1 MGCRLPLLPRRLTLA
16 VSLLKPRTLFGRTLL
31 TIAVVSIGFQIF
43 MMVVIG
49 SLMLV
54 PLGQRSADDLA
65 ALMISVAEN
74 WQQHEQDER
83 RHLET
88 SYMQRYQI
96 LPSSNRDPLPV
107 SNSWLP
113 YRFFL
118 QNALSRRSGQPI
130 QLLQQNTLEQ
140 GNWFWVDIPLQESAV
155 RVGFPRSRIG
165 VNPPIALILVLS
177 AGAWVT
183 MITVIVLVR
192 NLSAPLE
199 SLSRAVR
206 TLGTGKWPE
215 PVSGHG
221 PEELSSLAR
230 GFNRMTGEVREL
242 LANRTT
248 LLAGISHDL
257 RTPITQI
264 QLALE
269 MLPNEGGDAQLMA
282 GIRRDLER
290 INRMISMFLDISRGL
305 EGTQEQQL
313 LIEPLLNELTGQYR
327 ERGVEISWTPCCGC
341 CQRVNAMV
349 LNRIL
354 CNLLDNALRYGENS
368 PIKLDCR
375 CTQTS
380 VVITVA
386 DLGPGITESER
397 EKVFQPFYRLEP
409 SRNQDTGG
417 SGLGLAIVRQLARAY
432 GWEVTLQSNLPR
444 GTQAMVTLLQHKQS
458 ADGSA
463 PLSTSVPGKSI

>member
-1 MGCRLPLLPRRLTLA
+1 M
-16 VSLLKPRTLFGRTLL
+16 SLLKPRTLFGRTLV

-65 ALMISVAEN
+65 ALMISAAEN
-74 WQQHEQDER
+74 WQQHEQGER
-83 RHLET
+83 RHLEAT
-88 SYMQRYQI
+88 YMRRYQI
-96 LPSSNRDPLPV
+96 LPSSNRTPFPA

-118 QNALSRRSGQPI
+118 QNALSRRSGQPV
-130 QLLQQNTLEQ
+130 QLLQQNTLER
-140 GNWFWVDIPLQESAV
+140 GDWFWVDIPLRESSV

-165 VNPPIALILVLS
+165 VHPPVALVLVLS

-183 MITVIVLVR
+183 VITVIVLVR
-192 NLSAPLE
+192 RLSSPLE

-206 TLGTGKWPE
+206 TLGTGEWPE
-215 PVSGHG
+215 PVSERG
-221 PEELSSLAR
+221 PEELASLAR
-230 GFNRMTGEVREL
+230 SFNRMTGEVREL

-269 MLPNEGGDAQLMA
+269 MLPNEGGDPQLMA

-290 INRMISMFLDISRGL
+290 INRMISLFLDISRGL

-313 LIEPLLNELTGQYR
+313 LIEPLLNELAGQYR
-327 ERGVEISWTPCCGC
+327 KRGAEISWTPCPGC
-341 CQRVNAMV
+341 CQRVNAMA

-354 CNLLDNALRYGENS
+354 CNLLDNALRYGGGS
-368 PIKLDCR
+368 PITLDCR
-375 CTQTS
+375 CTQAGS
-380 VVITVA
+380 VITVS
-386 DLGPGITESER
+386 DLGPGIPESER
-397 EKVFQPFYRLEP
+397 EEVFQPFYRLEP

-444 GTQAMVTLLQHKQS
+444 GTRATVTLRQHNRSVDDS
-458 ADGSA
+458 ALF
-463 PLSTSVPGKSI
+463 PTSVPGKST